1 MAPERRPRPS
11 RGAFLLCADRIVTP
25 QRAPVRLDRI
35 GTGGQAVLET
45 RRLSLR
51 PLRRSD
57 MGLIEMYAGDRR
69 VAANTASI
77 PHPLPPGASDAY
89 VTRAMSGEGGETVW
103 AMDATGA
110 SMDELV
116 GVVSL
121 RAMDRGQAEIGYWV
135 APVVWNTGLA
145 SEAVSAVVRANPTA
159 LRQVFGTIFQ
169 DNPASARV
177 LTNAGFDYIGDA
189 ETFCVAR
196 GAVVPTWTYIRQMA

>member
-1 MAPERRPRPS
+1 M
-11 RGAFLLCADRIVTP
+11 TP
-25 QRAPVRLDRI
+25 QHAPVRHDRV
-35 GTGGQAVLET
+35 GTDGQAVIATE
-45 RRLSLR
+45 RLMLR
-51 PLRRSD
+51 PVRRSD

-89 VTRAMSGEGGETVW
+89 VTRALSGKGGETVW

-110 SMDELV
+110 GMDELV
-116 GVVSL
+116 GIVSL
-121 RAMDRGQAEIGYWV
+121 REMDRGQAEIAYWV

-145 SEAVSAVVRANPTA
+145 SEAVSALMAANPIG
-159 LRQVFGTIFQ
+159 LRQTFGTIFQ

-189 ETFCVAR
+189 ETFCIAR
-196 GAVVPTWTYIRQMA
+196 GAVVPTWTYIRQM

>member
-1 MAPERRPRPS
+1 M
-11 RGAFLLCADRIVTP
+11 TP
-25 QRAPVRLDRI
+25 QSAPVRLDRV
-35 GTGGQAVLET
+35 GTGRQAVIAT
-45 RRLSLR
+45 RRLLLR

-89 VTRAMSGEGGETVW
+89 VTRALSGEGGDTVW

-110 SMDELV
+110 GMDELV

-121 RAMDRGQAEIGYWV
+121 RAMDREQAEIGYWV
-135 APVVWNTGLA
+135 APVVWNTGIA
-145 SEAVSAVVRANPTA
+145 SEAVTALVQANPGG
-159 LRQVFGTIFQ
+159 LRHVFGSIFQ

-196 GAVVPTWTYIRQMA
+196 GAVVATWTYIRQMRPAA

>member
-1 MAPERRPRPS
+1 M
-11 RGAFLLCADRIVTP
+11 TP
-25 QRAPVRLDRI
+25 QRAPVRIDRV
-35 GTGGQAVLET
+35 GTGDQVILTT
-45 RRLSLR
+45 RRLTLR

-57 MGLIEMYAGDRR
+57 MRLIEMYAGDHR
-69 VAANTASI
+69 VAANTATI

-110 SMDELV
+110 GLDELV

-121 RAMDRGQAEIGYWV
+121 RAMDRGQAEIAYWV

-145 SEAVSAVVRANPTA
+145 SEAVTALMSANPVG
-159 LRQVFGTIFQ
+159 LRHAFGSIFQ

-189 ETFCVAR
+189 EAFCVAR
-196 GAVVPTWTYIRQMA
+196 GAVVATWTYIRQMA